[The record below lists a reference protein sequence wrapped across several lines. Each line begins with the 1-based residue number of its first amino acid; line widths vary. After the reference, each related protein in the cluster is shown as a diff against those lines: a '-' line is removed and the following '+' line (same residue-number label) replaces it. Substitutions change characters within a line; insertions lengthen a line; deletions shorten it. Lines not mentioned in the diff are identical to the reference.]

1 MKLPKKRKSGGRT
14 KGKQGRATRVQCDKC
29 GAQIPIDKAKRVTVY
44 YSPVDYR
51 LAKELRAQGTR
62 IPRYKKTKTYC
73 ISCAI
78 HTRKIKIRSKEDRRK
93 NTPL

>member
-1 MKLPKKRKSGGRT
+1 MELTKKRKSGGRS

-29 GAQIPIDKAKRVTVY
+29 GRIVPADKAKKVTVY
-44 YSPVDYR
+44 YSPVDFR

-78 HTRKIKIRSKEDRRK
+78 HTRKIKIRSKEDRRED
-93 NTPL
+93 TPI